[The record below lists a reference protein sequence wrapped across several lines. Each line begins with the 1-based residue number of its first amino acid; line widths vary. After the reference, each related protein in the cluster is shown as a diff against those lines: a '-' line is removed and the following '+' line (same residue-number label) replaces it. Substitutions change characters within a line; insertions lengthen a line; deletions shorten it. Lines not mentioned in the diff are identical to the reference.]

1 MIQLISAVFPLVLDI
16 DGWGHMG
23 GGWGWGMAVMGLVM
37 MISVIALVVW
47 AIVSSSRR
55 PVEPGRS
62 GDRAQ
67 ALLDQRYAAGD
78 IDRDEYLERK
88 GDLER

>member
-1 MIQLISAVFPLVLDI
+1 MLGVAIPWVFDG

-23 GGWGWGMAVMGLVM
+23 GGWGWSMAIMGMLL
-37 MISVIALVVW
+37 MISLVALVIW

-55 PVEPGRS
+55 PVES
-62 GDRAQ
+62 SSSSNRALG
-67 ALLDQRYAAGD
+67 LLDERYAAGD
-78 IDRDEYLERK
+78 LDRDEYLERK

>member
-1 MIQLISAVFPLVLDI
+1 
-16 DGWGHMG
+16 MG

-55 PVEPGRS
+55 SVEPSRS

-88 GDLER
+88 SDLER